1 MQTTHDCLQVVLKE
15 PYNSITD
22 GSAFQFK
29 QLVLVMKDGN
39 EDVVVVD
46 LDHGL
51 LDVGDLI
58 DDLFI
63 GNTTVQR
70 VAEGPLVGLDT
81 VDTIV
86 VVFVHGDDGLVI
98 DVLLSISDSHQQ
110 SELHTFLVTLGQKQP
125 VRDACGALE
134 PLKILTVFGHF
145 NESLVGRNV
154 RYSDGS
160 L

>member
-1 MQTTHDCLQVVLKE
+1 MFFLQIVLRVQLCHRE
-15 PYNSITD
+15 NDRSALLLRRELIMRD
-22 GSAFQFK
+22 G
-29 QLVLVMKDGN
+29 D

-125 VRDACGALE
+125 VRNAGGALE

-145 NESLVGRNV
+145 NESHVGRNV